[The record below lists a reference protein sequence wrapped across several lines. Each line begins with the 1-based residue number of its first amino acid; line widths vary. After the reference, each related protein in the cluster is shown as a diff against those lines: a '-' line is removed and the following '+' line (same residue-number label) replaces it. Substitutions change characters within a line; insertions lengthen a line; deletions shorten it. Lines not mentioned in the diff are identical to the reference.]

1 MQLPAALDFSQRLTF
16 CKHAWLSH
24 VTAHRG
30 HGSSRIVCMAH
41 PRRVKMV
48 AQQIKREIGDMLIK
62 DKVLQHAI
70 LPETALGADM
80 YLTSLATVSDVVLSN
95 DLQVAKVYVSICSDE
110 RGKEIVM
117 EGLKAKTKHVRA
129 GLGKRMQLRLTPE
142 VRFIMDDSL
151 ERASRVL
158 AILDR
163 LKTEREQREAGNG
176 SVDDSDDDDNWED
189 IEEDGKPLATASKEI
204 NQDGLYKDRLFVIPV
219 HMPAWCFGN

>member
-1 MQLPAALDFSQRLTF
+1 MATNCARGNTAAATAALASTSSSGLFCTHRVVFLKLTRLR
-16 CKHAWLSH
+16 H
-24 VTAHRG
+24 VEVHEGLRG
-30 HGSSRIVCMAH
+30 RIVCMAH

-48 AQQIKREIGDMLIK
+48 AQQIKREIGDMLLK

-80 YLTSLATVSDVVLSN
+80 YLSSLATVSDVVLSN
-95 DLQVAKVYVSICSDE
+95 DLQVAKVYVSVFSDE

-151 ERASRVL
+151 ERGSRVL

-163 LKTEREQREAGNG
+163 LQKEREAREAGTDREVVN
-176 SVDDSDDDDNWED
+176 DDDDNWDD
-189 IEEDGKPLATASKEI
+189 IEGEDVGPVRH
-204 NQDGLYKDRLFVIPV
+204 KDDP
-219 HMPAWCFGN
+219 

>member
-1 MQLPAALDFSQRLTF
+1 MQLPGSLHFSQRLTLHR
-16 CKHAWLSH
+16 HAQLSNFI
-24 VTAHRG
+24 AHGDQRP
-30 HGSSRIVCMAH
+30 SRIVCMAH
-41 PRRVKMV
+41 PRRVQMV

-80 YLTSLATVSDVVLSN
+80 YLSSLATVSDVVVSK
-95 DLQVAKVYVSICSDE
+95 DLQVAKVYISVCSDE

-117 EGLKAKTKHVRA
+117 EGLKAKAKHVRA

-151 ERASRVL
+151 ERGSRVL

-163 LKTEREQREAGNG
+163 LQREREEREAGKATSDG
-176 SVDDSDDDDNWED
+176 DGDDSDDDNWED
-189 IEEDGKPLATASKEI
+189 IEEAKSLVE
-204 NQDGLYKDRLFVIPV
+204 
-219 HMPAWCFGN
+219 

>member
-16 CKHAWLSH
+16 CKHARFPH
-24 VTAHRG
+24 VTVSRG
-30 HGSSRIVCMAH
+30 YGSSRIVCMAH

-62 DKVLQHAI
+62 DSVLQHAI

-80 YLTSLATVSDVVLSN
+80 YLTSLATVSDVVLSS
-95 DLQVAKVYVSICSDE
+95 DLQVAKVYVSICGDE
-110 RGKEIVM
+110 RGKEMVM

-151 ERASRVL
+151 ERGSRVL

-163 LKTEREQREAGNG
+163 LRTEREERADKGDM
-176 SVDDSDDDDNWED
+176 DDAEDDDNWED
-189 IEEDGKPLATASKEI
+189 IEED
-204 NQDGLYKDRLFVIPV
+204 
-219 HMPAWCFGN
+219 